1 MSQNS
6 LLSGIPPAFNI
17 NDQGFVENPIE
28 AMSRFRCI
36 ISRDDGEEFIVNGLS
51 PPFANNYNL
60 ERIASERTT
69 LTFEQV
75 VIRSTQGVDVGTQI
89 KYDSF
94 VFPDGRSVI
103 TIYYNSAVFYR
114 GVILD
119 FEYSSNS
126 LSMIVAPKTFPLA
139 TSNYKYTERDYSTY
153 SNIYDILKVSLQRM
167 GYTITDSEDR
177 HKKYNHIN
185 IIANVSDI
193 KKIKITTTNK
203 EGLDLQYEEDISG
216 VRVNAKTSTTVAGVA
231 EKVGEF
237 LIKIANQLGIL
248 LYTNPDGDIIVSRI
262 DRLLEKIAQDN
273 ENNTNRGQAIV
284 SAVIQPG
291 EPELLDEYKPNIV
304 LSGNQGQ
311 YKIRNGITG
320 RYGTI
325 EGVVKVVKVVKESNE
340 DESLY
345 GSLDVPPQI
354 IVSKDDEVSELLHIT
369 NQVTNT
375 LNPAIALRDQQ
386 QTALALKA
394 RQNIIQATLWGLA
407 YDGAWNPNSTD
418 FIKVNDVK
426 EVIIIHPNHND
437 VQEYLLVQQVTHSID
452 KTQIT
457 TSVVLVSPNYY
468 LNLSFN
474 ARTRPARFRRK
485 IRKNATT

>member
-1 MSQNS
+1 MST
-6 LLSGIPPAFNI
+6 SGIPPAFNT
-17 NDQGFVENPIE
+17 NDQDFIENPIE

-36 ISRDDGEEFIVNGLS
+36 VSRDDGEEFIVNGLS
-51 PPFANNYNL
+51 PPFGISYNI
-60 ERIASERTT
+60 ERIASDRTA

-75 VIRSTQGVDVGTQI
+75 VIRSRQGVDVGTQI

-94 VFPDGRSVI
+94 VFPDARSVI

-139 TSNYKYTERDYSTY
+139 TSNYRYNERDYSTY

-193 KKIKITTTNK
+193 KQIKITTTNRD
-203 EGLDLQYEEDISG
+203 GLDLQYEEDING

-237 LIKIANQLGIL
+237 LTKVANQLGIL
-248 LYTNPDGDIIVSRI
+248 LYSNQDGDIVLSRI
-262 DRLLEKIAQDN
+262 DRLLEKIQQDSESN
-273 ENNTNRGQAIV
+273 AKRGQAIV

-291 EPELLDEYKPNIV
+291 EPKLLDEYRPNIV

-325 EGVVKVVKVVKESNE
+325 EGVVKVVKESNE
-340 DESLY
+340 DELLF

-354 IVSKDDEVSELLHIT
+354 IVSRDSEVSELLHIT

-407 YDGAWNPNSTD
+407 YDAAWNTSSTD
-418 FIKVNDVK
+418 FIRVNDVK
-426 EVIIIHPNHND
+426 EVVIVHPNHND

-474 ARTRPARFRRK
+474 ARTRPARFRRI
-485 IRKNATT
+485 IRKNAAT